1 MWHFEQQFGRD
12 IFIEIN
18 AVHNWLA
25 TWLEPWLLERWLRR
39 PDVRESLQAAAKTE
53 RMRPLRVPAEAPLA
67 TDQNILPTA
76 RRRHA
81 IQAATEWLRKTAA
94 EMLPK
99 GERLTKD
106 QAADLAF
113 QKFGLA

>member
-39 PDVRESLQAAAKTE
+39 PDVRESLQAAAKIE

-67 TDQNILPTA
+67 TAQKHIAPRSPPAPHPSRN
-76 RRRHA
+76 RM
-81 IQAATEWLRKTAA
+81 AA
-94 EMLPK
+94 ENSS
-99 GERLTKD
+99 RN
-106 QAADLAF
+106 AF
-113 QKFGLA
+113 